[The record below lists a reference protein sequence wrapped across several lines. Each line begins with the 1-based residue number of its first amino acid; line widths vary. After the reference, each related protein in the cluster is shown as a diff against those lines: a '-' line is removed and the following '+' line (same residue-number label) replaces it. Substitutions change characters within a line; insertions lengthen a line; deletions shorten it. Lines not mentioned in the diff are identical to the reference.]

1 MICIWILLC
10 AFCACPQGV
19 CSRWWME
26 MFLNFATMC
35 FLYVFSKNLG
45 QSMQNHTDCICY
57 IFLQCAY
64 SKFPQIDCPR
74 KGKVTLVVLVFSSVC
89 YQMCPQVDCLR
100 RDKFTLV
107 AFIWLFTSVRFQMSL
122 QIACCNRCKPTQVAF
137 VWLFST
143 VFFHMRPQMACVR
156 RCIITQVAL
165 VWFSPLYIY
174 NPFIENL
181 LCGII
186 VIENSFH
193 LHQLARFVPRWC

>member
-1 MICIWILLC
+1 MLFVRVLRVSARGDEWKCFSTLLQC
-10 AFCACPQGV
+10 AF
-19 CSRWWME
+19 S
-26 MFLNFATMC
+26 
-35 FLYVFSKNLG
+35 YVFSKNLG

-122 QIACCNRCKPTQVAF
+122 QIACPKRGIVT
-137 VWLFST
+137 L
-143 VFFHMRPQMACVR
+143 
-156 RCIITQVAL
+156 VAL
-165 VWFSPLYIY
+165 V
-174 NPFIENL
+174 
-181 LCGII
+181 
-186 VIENSFH
+186 
-193 LHQLARFVPRWC
+193 